1 MSTIAE
7 QIRQAARD
15 SLSHGWIGGLQRL
28 SSDGRVTL
36 EVRFRIDVARR
47 ATTQEVVFFFRD
59 TPDGSRSRAI
69 SEGNNTY
76 LPSTPGDALPAAEAK
91 WVMEDFTGF
100 TGQAPVA
107 PLLWLLG
114 ATLAEPTGAGFSV
127 TISQEAAVAAIHA
140 EDREPLM
147 RTWGIYGQL
156 QESGLPAR
164 AAVELSASGLVT
176 SISVTSSSRGLDVDY
191 DYLDAA
197 PEIEVPTSF
206 TFIGDLTDEDA

>member
-1 MSTIAE
+1 MSTTAE
-7 QIRQAARD
+7 QISQAARD
-15 SLSHGWIGGLQRL
+15 SLNHGWIGGLLRL

-47 ATTQEVVFFFRD
+47 ATTQEVVFFFLD

-76 LPSTPGDALPAAEAK
+76 LPSTPGDALPGAETK

-100 TGQAPVA
+100 SGQAPVA

-127 TISQEAAVAAIHA
+127 TISQEAAGAAIHA

>member
-1 MSTIAE
+1 MSTTAE

-76 LPSTPGDALPAAEAK
+76 LPSTPGDALPGAETK

-100 TGQAPVA
+100 SGQAPVA

-197 PEIEVPTSF
+197 PEIVVPTSF